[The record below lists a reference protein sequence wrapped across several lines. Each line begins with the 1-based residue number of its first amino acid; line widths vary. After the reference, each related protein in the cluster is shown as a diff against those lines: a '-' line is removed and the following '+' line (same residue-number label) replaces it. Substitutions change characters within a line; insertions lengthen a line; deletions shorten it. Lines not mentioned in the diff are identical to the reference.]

1 MNYQFEKAV
10 DLFEPAPKLI
20 SPQVHRW
27 IDIAAASAFAV
38 VGGLFLGRG
47 SGRAATAAFI
57 NGATAAGVSLFTDYD
72 GDGAKPIS
80 FKIHGF
86 LDLVL
91 AATAASEP
99 LLFGFPGDG
108 EAAFFY
114 ASGPG
119 VVGVVAMTDWNATD
133 RKAQRAEQAA

>member
-1 MNYQFEKAV
+1 MNYQLEKTV
-10 DLFEPAPKLI
+10 DLFERAPKLI

-38 VGGLFLGRG
+38 MGGLFLGRG
-47 SGRAATAAFI
+47 TGRAATAAFI
-57 NGATAAGVSLFTDYD
+57 NGGTAAAVSLLTDYD
-72 GDGAKPIS
+72 GDGTRPIS

-91 AATAASEP
+91 ATTAATEP
-99 LLFGFPGDG
+99 LLFGFSGDG

-114 ASGPG
+114 GSGPG
-119 VVGVVAMTDWNATD
+119 VVAVVAMTDWNAAA
-133 RKAQRAEQAA
+133 RNALRAERAA

>member
-1 MNYQFEKAV
+1 MNFQVENTVDVFER
-10 DLFEPAPKLI
+10 APKFI

-38 VGGLFLGRG
+38 MGGLFLGRG
-47 SGRAATAAFI
+47 SRRAATAALI
-57 NGATAAGVSLFTDYD
+57 NAGTAAGVSWLTDYD

-80 FKIHGF
+80 FKLHGF

-91 AATAASEP
+91 ATTSAAEP
-99 LLFGFPGDG
+99 LLFGIPRDE

-119 VVGVVAMTDWNATD
+119 VVAVVATTDWNAS
-133 RKAQRAEQAA
+133 QRQARRRGRAA